1 MTFHLD
7 QARLA
12 SSDPLEEPAIQ
23 FVRSAGTGRRGRP
36 RVEIEPNL
44 LSTALTLR
52 AKTQI
57 AKTANCSAR
66 TIRRR
71 QLEHGIDIP
80 RPGCSQARQTSGDN
94 SNSLLP
100 SGGVSDEELDWYLA
114 IIMQDFPTFGR
125 RLATAS
131 LRANG
136 VIVSEGRVRESLTR
150 VNAVPGTF
158 GGRRI
163 HRRQYRVAGA
173 NSLWHHDGQ
182 HGINCLII
190 SVAHIILT
198 YRYRLDSVEN
208 CNPWIHRWQE
218 SIGGWYPSS

>member
-7 QARLA
+7 QARQA
-12 SSDPLEEPAIQ
+12 SSDPLEDPVILFAHTP
-23 FVRSAGTGRRGRP
+23 RTGRPGRP
-36 RVEIEPNL
+36 KVVIDPTL

-71 QLEHGIDIP
+71 QLEYGIDVP
-80 RPGCSQARQTSGDN
+80 RPNHSQTQQASGDN
-94 SNSLLP
+94 GGPLLP
-100 SGGVSDEELDWYLA
+100 LGEISDEQLDGYLHS
-114 IIMQDFPTFGR
+114 IMQDFPSFGR

-136 VIVSEGRVRESLTR
+136 VMVSEGRVRESLTR
-150 VNAVPGTF
+150 VSGVPGTF

-163 HRRQYRVAGA
+163 HRRRYRVAGA

-182 HGINCLII
+182 HGIGYLMI
-190 SVAHIILT
+190 SIFTRLT
-198 YRYRLDSVEN
+198 
-208 CNPWIHRWQE
+208 
-218 SIGGWYPSS
+218 